1 MTRSIL
7 MAFSLF
13 FPLYI
18 SATGEKLFPPFF
30 PILQG
35 YLFPLGFLL
44 TCLSISLGGTTP
56 GAQNTVHRFWLS
68 DGGIGGG
75 ARYWGLACRQK
86 GPARATRI
94 FRGTA
99 FQWRRWVRSC
109 TSTAP

>member
-75 ARYWGLACRQK
+75 CPVLGSCLSAK
-86 GPARATRI
+86 GTRPSYQN
-94 FRGTA
+94 FSGNGVSVA
-99 FQWRRWVRSC
+99 SMGAVLH
-109 TSTAP
+109 

>member
-13 FPLYI
+13 FLLYI
-18 SATGEKLFPPFF
+18 SATGEKLSPPFF

-56 GAQNTVHRFWLS
+56 DAQNTV
-68 DGGIGGG
+68 
-75 ARYWGLACRQK
+75 
-86 GPARATRI
+86 
-94 FRGTA
+94 
-99 FQWRRWVRSC
+99 
-109 TSTAP
+109 

>member
-18 SATGEKLFPPFF
+18 SATGEKLTPPPFF

-44 TCLSISLGGTTP
+44 TSLSISLGGITP
-56 GAQNTVHRFWLS
+56 DAQNTV
-68 DGGIGGG
+68 
-75 ARYWGLACRQK
+75 
-86 GPARATRI
+86 
-94 FRGTA
+94 
-99 FQWRRWVRSC
+99 
-109 TSTAP
+109 